1 MIGPGSDKK
10 YCGTQVATIIGPVEA
25 KFGSF
30 GEIRRL
36 LVGAS
41 CEGFEHLH
49 EHKDT
54 WDTWRQARDNQETN
68 LWT

>member
-10 YCGTQVATIIGPVEA
+10 YCGTQVATIGPVEA

-30 GEIRRL
+30 GEVRGL

-41 CEGFEHLH
+41 CEEFKHLH
-49 EHKDT
+49 ELIHK
-54 WDTWRQARDNQETN
+54 EIN
-68 LWT
+68 LGYLATT

>member
-10 YCGTQVATIIGPVEA
+10 YCRTQVATIGPVGA
-25 KFGSF
+25 QFGSF
-30 GEIRRL
+30 GEIRGL

-49 EHKDT
+49 ELIHKEIT
-54 WDTWRQARDNQETN
+54 VGYLATT
-68 LWT
+68 

>member
-10 YCGTQVATIIGPVEA
+10 YCGTQVSTIGLVEA

-30 GEIRRL
+30 GEVREL

-41 CEGFEHLH
+41 YEGFQHLH
-49 EHKDT
+49 ELIHKEIT
-54 WDTWRQARDNQETN
+54 LGYLATT
-68 LWT
+68 

>member
-49 EHKDT
+49 ELIHKEIT
-54 WDTWRQARDNQETN
+54 
-68 LWT
+68 